1 MGVIPRAFNL
11 IPVPSAEEN
20 VELPLLVTGTP
31 PEEAREHARAT
42 LSRVGLADRGSQRP
56 AGLSGGQAQRFSIVA
71 ALVNDPEVVFLDE
84 PTTGLA
90 PQARRNLWDLV
101 RTIGEELPIT
111 PRVRAM
117 RAVSLQ
123 GAGPGD
129 IPTELAGLGRW
140 VPGSLL
146 SARLAFGWRPRAAH
160 DGEGGGSGE
169 PQVHL
174 RIGSSPLRMELSAAP
189 GALHRVPASR
199 DRSPE
204 MVSLRTGKRSPRP
217 PVTVDDEGGHSSRVT
232 R

>member
-1 MGVIPRAFNL
+1 M
-11 IPVPSAEEN
+11 
-20 VELPLLVTGTP
+20 TGTP

-56 AGLSGGQAQRFSIVA
+56 AELSGGQAQRFSIVA
-71 ALVNDPEVVFLDE
+71 ALVNDPEVVYLDE

-101 RTIGEELPIT
+101 RTIGEALPIT

-160 DGEGGGSGE
+160 DERGRRHRRATGAPS
-169 PQVHL
+169 H
-174 RIGSSPLRMELSAAP
+174 RELSAAR
-189 GALHRVPASR
+189 GALRCAWGSPPRPREPRPIARDGLPPDREEVPAPTR
-199 DRSPE
+199 DGR
-204 MVSLRTGKRSPRP
+204 
-217 PVTVDDEGGHSSRVT
+217 
-232 R
+232 